1 MCKCASLLD
10 VFLICFA
17 QNEDEN
23 RASES
28 KKTKLEEKAPS
39 GHKNSSSREWV
50 SALPCTEG
58 HGENGAHLPP
68 LPLSPT
74 PSFLQIIG
82 KISFLTLQT
91 NLLQSF
97 YKQLVEM
104 NFHPQKHWPRTIVLV
119 NKVRWP
125 LLGREY
131 FLPGF
136 LWYTVGLGLEIKISA
151 FKLTP
156 SGNCLSSEC

>member
-1 MCKCASLLD
+1 MCLFAGCFSHLLCSERGWKQSQWKQENETGRKSSLRTQE
-10 VFLICFA
+10 F
-17 QNEDEN
+17 QQQ
-23 RASES
+23 
-28 KKTKLEEKAPS
+28 
-39 GHKNSSSREWV
+39 GV
-50 SALPCTEG
+50 SIALPCTEG

-74 PSFLQIIG
+74 PSFPQIIG
-82 KISFLTLQT
+82 KISFFLTLQT